1 MAKVKTSYQCSEC
14 GWQSSKWLGQCRN
27 CKAWGTLEESVPAE
41 ESAPSRNKITGKT
54 PRNKALPIS
63 EVDIADARFIPTGIG
78 ELDRVLGGGLVA
90 GSVVLLAGEPG
101 VGKSTLLLDVAGKV
115 ASTWSNKSVLYIT
128 GEESAAQVRLRAERI
143 GALTDNLL
151 LAAETELESVLGHI
165 DQCSPSLV
173 IADSV
178 QTIASGQVSGQAGN
192 VTQVRAVCSALIEV
206 AKSRG
211 IPILLVGHV
220 TKSGG
225 IAGPRVLEHLVDV
238 VTQFEGD
245 RHTRLRLLRAVK
257 NRYGATDEVGCFE
270 LVEIGIIGL
279 ADPSGLFLSQ
289 TSSRVPGTCVT
300 VTLEGRRPMPTE
312 IQALVSPLVSGG
324 SARRTTSGLDY
335 SRVAMTLAVLQ
346 ARLRLAL
353 SQCDVYV
360 STVGGA
366 KTSEPAV
373 DLAVALAI
381 TSATKSRPPLE
392 KMVAIGE
399 VSLTGEIRAT
409 VGVGQRLSEAARLGF
424 RHALIPRLGADE
436 VTAPKGMKLH
446 PVTNLAEA
454 VMIALPEGEATS
466 K

>member
-27 CKAWGTLEESVPAE
+27 CKAWGTLEESVLPDE
-41 ESAPSRNKITGKT
+41 QAPSRNKIAGKT
-54 PRNKALPIS
+54 PHQKALPIR

-115 ASTWSNKSVLYIT
+115 ASSWKHKSVLYVT

-143 GALTDNLL
+143 GALADNLL
-151 LAAETELESVLGHI
+151 LAAETDLENVLGHI

-178 QTIASGQVSGQAGN
+178 QTIASAQVSGQAGN

-245 RHTRLRLLRAVK
+245 RHTRLRLLRAIK

-270 LVEIGIIGL
+270 LVERGIIGL
-279 ADPSGLFLSQ
+279 EDPSGLFLSQ
-289 TSSRVPGTCVT
+289 TSSRV
-300 VTLEGRRPMPTE
+300 
-312 IQALVSPLVSGG
+312 
-324 SARRTTSGLDY
+324 
-335 SRVAMTLAVLQ
+335 RVLA
-346 ARLRLAL
+346 
-353 SQCDVYV
+353 
-360 STVGGA
+360 
-366 KTSEPAV
+366 
-373 DLAVALAI
+373 
-381 TSATKSRPPLE
+381 
-392 KMVAIGE
+392 
-399 VSLTGEIRAT
+399 
-409 VGVGQRLSEAARLGF
+409 
-424 RHALIPRLGADE
+424 
-436 VTAPKGMKLH
+436 
-446 PVTNLAEA
+446 
-454 VMIALPEGEATS
+454 
-466 K
+466 

>member
-41 ESAPSRNKITGKT
+41 ESAPSRNKIAGKT

-101 VGKSTLLLDVAGKV
+101 VGKSTLLLDVAGRV

-270 LVEIGIIGL
+270 LVERGIIGL
-279 ADPSGLFLSQ
+279 EDPSGLFLSQ

-373 DLAVALAI
+373 DLAVAPRKNGGYRGSILNRRNPRYRGRGTA
-381 TSATKSRPPLE
+381 P
-392 KMVAIGE
+392 
-399 VSLTGEIRAT
+399 IR
-409 VGVGQRLSEAARLGF
+409 GRAARFSSRSDTSLGS
-424 RHALIPRLGADE
+424 R
-436 VTAPKGMKLH
+436 
-446 PVTNLAEA
+446 
-454 VMIALPEGEATS
+454 
-466 K
+466 

>member
-41 ESAPSRNKITGKT
+41 ESAPSRNKIAGKT

-63 EVDIADARFIPTGIG
+63 EVDITDARFIPTGIG

-270 LVEIGIIGL
+270 LVEKGIIGL

-381 TSATKSRPPLE
+381 TSATQSRPPLE

>member
-27 CKAWGTLEESVPAE
+27 CKAWGTLEESIPADE
-41 ESAPSRNKITGKT
+41 PAPSRNKIAGKT
-54 PRNKALPIS
+54 PHQKALPIR

-115 ASTWSNKSVLYIT
+115 ASTWKNKSVLYVT
-128 GEESAAQVRLRAERI
+128 GEESAAQVRLRGQRI
-143 GALTDNLL
+143 GALADNLL

-178 QTIASGQVSGQAGN
+178 QTIASAQVSGQAGN

-257 NRYGATDEVGCFE
+257 NRYGATDEVG
-270 LVEIGIIGL
+270 
-279 ADPSGLFLSQ
+279 
-289 TSSRVPGTCVT
+289 
-300 VTLEGRRPMPTE
+300 
-312 IQALVSPLVSGG
+312 
-324 SARRTTSGLDY
+324 
-335 SRVAMTLAVLQ
+335 
-346 ARLRLAL
+346 
-353 SQCDVYV
+353 
-360 STVGGA
+360 
-366 KTSEPAV
+366 
-373 DLAVALAI
+373 
-381 TSATKSRPPLE
+381 
-392 KMVAIGE
+392 
-399 VSLTGEIRAT
+399 
-409 VGVGQRLSEAARLGF
+409 
-424 RHALIPRLGADE
+424 
-436 VTAPKGMKLH
+436 
-446 PVTNLAEA
+446 
-454 VMIALPEGEATS
+454 
-466 K
+466 

>member
-41 ESAPSRNKITGKT
+41 ESAPSRNKIAGKT
-54 PRNKALPIS
+54 PRNMALPIS

-101 VGKSTLLLDVAGKV
+101 VGKSTLLLDVAEKV

-270 LVEIGIIGL
+270 LVEKGIIGL

-373 DLAVALAI
+373 DLAVAQ
-381 TSATKSRPPLE
+381 SRPPLE

-436 VTAPKGMKLH
+436 VTAPKGMSLH

-454 VMIALPEGEATS
+454 VMIALPEEEATS